1 MLQFDMDALA
11 AALEDEKTGS
21 SKDAQM
27 HADYLKNLRDE
38 LQPALNQ
45 WLQNKSI
52 DKTPLVKKVSIQMI
66 IDKRKCSFLTALTYM
81 NYLLNSPEKVDAF
94 IEGRIFRRDRVRF
107 GRNGG

>member
-1 MLQFDMDALA
+1 
-11 AALEDEKTGS
+11 
-21 SKDAQM
+21 
-27 HADYLKNLRDE
+27 
-38 LQPALNQ
+38 
-45 WLQNKSI
+45 
-52 DKTPLVKKVSIQMI
+52 MI